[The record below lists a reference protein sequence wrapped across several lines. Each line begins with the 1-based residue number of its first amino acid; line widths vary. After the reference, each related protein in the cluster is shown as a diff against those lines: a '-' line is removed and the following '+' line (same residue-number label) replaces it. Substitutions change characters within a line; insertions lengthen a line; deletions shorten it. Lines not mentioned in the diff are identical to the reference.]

1 MATINIDRIAS
12 SSGSGS
18 DANFVYT
25 QGTPAST
32 WVVNHNLGKFPSVS
46 VVDSAK
52 NEVVG
57 DIEYNNTNTV
67 TITFSASFSGFAYF
81 N

>member
-1 MATINIDRIAS
+1 MANISIDCS
-12 SSGSGS
+12 CSTSGGGS

-25 QGTPAST
+25 QSTPAST
-32 WVVNHNLGKFPSVS
+32 WVVVHNLDKFPSVS

-52 NEVVG
+52 TEVVG
-57 DIEYNNTNTV
+57 DVVYDSLTQV